1 MEKVL
6 ALMFTFVALISL
18 NGCMTTQEAAA
29 KYDNMSAEDLC
40 FSYLSLP
47 DYNIWQGDRRASI
60 QRRGLDCS
68 PYAAAALRR
77 AKLLNA
83 LEGTANAISTQT
95 NTSASTSSGPT
106 YIFSSSYIS
115 GQNRICVYKFGTSEK
130 IKTMAGIGLCPSKY

>member
-60 QRRGLDCS
+60 QKGAIVTTIATSWWD
-68 PYAAAALRR
+68 
-77 AKLLNA
+77 LLVTLQLP
-83 LEGTANAISTQT
+83 LECQSSTLLL
-95 NTSASTSSGPT
+95 S
-106 YIFSSSYIS
+106 
-115 GQNRICVYKFGTSEK
+115 
-130 IKTMAGIGLCPSKY
+130 